1 MAEAMS
7 RLSNPRRPTM
17 DSKPK
22 KEEKAP
28 EGVDEGEASGD
39 PMHDAAEKMHK
50 AEPGS
55 KHMIA
60 SHDGY
65 GLKTHSIDEK
75 GEHEGPHEDEEA
87 HAHMQRFMG
96 GEQEQP
102 QHASGMEPEENQSL
116 Y

>member
-7 RLSNPRRPTM
+7 RLQNPRRPSAAPKA
-17 DSKPK
+17 DEKPPAK
-22 KEEKAP
+22 VDNGEQP
-28 EGVDEGEASGD
+28 EGDH
-39 PMHDAAEKMHK
+39 MHAAAEAMHT

-65 GLKTHSIDEK
+65 GMKTHSIDEQ
-75 GEHEGPHEDEEA
+75 GQHEGPHEDEEA

-96 GEQEQP
+96 EEQP
-102 QHASGMEPEENQSL
+102 QKTDSGMEPEENQSL